1 MKLCFDMRIYDGRM
15 HGMARYGLEL
25 LAAMME
31 ARPDMA
37 VAVLIRKA
45 EYAVAFPK
53 DPRLVCVVANFPPY
67 GIGGQLK
74 LPTVLRAMDI
84 DIYHCPF
91 YGAPVVYEGAMAIT
105 IHDLIHLRFPQD
117 YGLKHK
123 LYYKYV
129 VGPAARKAG
138 VVFTVSEH
146 SRNDIVELLNVPRDK
161 VVVTPNGVG
170 PQFKP
175 IPEGQR
181 AGAVEKAGLPPRY
194 ILGVG
199 NPKPHKNLAAL
210 IQAHKQLSEAPPLV
224 LAGVNKKQLKSAQP
238 GPDVLFFPELTDEFL
253 AAAYG
258 AAEAVCIP
266 SLYEGFGLPAL
277 EALAC
282 GAPLVSSNAASLPEV
297 VGTAVLMSEPT
308 PECLAAE
315 LERILSQPET
325 AQRLRQ
331 AGPEQAAKF
340 TWQNAAQGT
349 LAAYKTHLQAV

>member
-1 MKLCFDMRIYDGRM
+1 MKLCFDMRIYEGRI
-15 HGMARYGLEL
+15 HGMARYGFEL

-31 ARPDMA
+31 LHQDLA

-45 EYAVAFPK
+45 KYAELFPN

-67 GIGGQLK
+67 GIAGQLK

-91 YGAPVVYEGAMAIT
+91 YGAPVVYEGAMAVT
-105 IHDLIHLRFPQD
+105 IHDLIHLRFPGD

-129 VGPAARKAG
+129 VAPAARRAG

-146 SRNDIVELLNVPRDK
+146 SRNDIVELLGVSRDK

-175 IPEGQR
+175 IPEDQR
-181 AGAVEKAGLPPRY
+181 AAAAQKAGMPPRF

-199 NPKPHKNLAAL
+199 NPKPHKNLGAL
-210 IQAHKQLSEAPPLV
+210 IQAHGLLKDAPPLV
-224 LAGVNKKQLKSAQP
+224 LAGVTKGQMRGAKL
-238 GPDVLFFPELTDEFL
+238 GPEIRFVPEINDEFL

-297 VGTAVLMSEPT
+297 VGTAGLMCQPEPEALANELNHVLT
-308 PECLAAE
+308 
-315 LERILSQPET
+315 QPET
-325 AQRLRQ
+325 AARLRHD
-331 AGPEQAAKF
+331 GPEQAAKF
-340 TWQNAAQGT
+340 TWQKAAQAT
-349 LAAYKTHLQAV
+349 LEAYKTHLKAV